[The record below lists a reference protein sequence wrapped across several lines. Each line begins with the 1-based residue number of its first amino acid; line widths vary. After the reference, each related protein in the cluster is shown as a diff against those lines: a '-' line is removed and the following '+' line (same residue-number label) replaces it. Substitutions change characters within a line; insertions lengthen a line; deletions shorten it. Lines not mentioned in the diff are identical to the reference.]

1 MEFEDIKEK
10 LNKIVKDA
18 VLSLGYDLWGM
29 EFLGS
34 FRGGGIL
41 RVYIDSPSGISI
53 SDCTNVSRHLDVIL
67 DIEDPIPGSYT
78 LEVSSPGLDRSFFEI
93 NQLRDYTGQ
102 VVAVK
107 SKIPIENRKKW
118 KGRLKSADPH
128 RGEVVIDVDGEDL
141 SISWEEIE
149 KIKLVYF
156 D

>member
-78 LEVSSPGLDRSFFEI
+78 LEVSSPGLDRSFF
-93 NQLRDYTGQ
+93 
-102 VVAVK
+102 
-107 SKIPIENRKKW
+107 
-118 KGRLKSADPH
+118 
-128 RGEVVIDVDGEDL
+128 
-141 SISWEEIE
+141 
-149 KIKLVYF
+149 
-156 D
+156 